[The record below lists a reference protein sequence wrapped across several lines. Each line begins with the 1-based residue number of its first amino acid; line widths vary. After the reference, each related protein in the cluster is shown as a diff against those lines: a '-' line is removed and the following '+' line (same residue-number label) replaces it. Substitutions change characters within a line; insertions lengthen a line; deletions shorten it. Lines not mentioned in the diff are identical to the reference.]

1 MEIVVLF
8 LILLSMVF
16 LTAMVIFIVFD
27 VEPLLKL
34 LFWLSVLTVTLGM
47 VLLIVSFVVNV
58 MTGKWVL

>member
-1 MEIVVLF
+1 METVIYF

-16 LTAMVIFIVFD
+16 LVAMVLFIVFD
-27 VEPLLKL
+27 IESLVNL